1 MSERR
6 CEGCRWWRYDMLYHG
21 KPHGVCRRHPPV
33 GGEFPEVRGDSMCGE
48 WQDKTITPEQAEQR
62 ELAARFAVAI
72 VQGCY
77 ANPEGNQVDFVMWSQ
92 RLARDFFEA
101 QAEGQT

>member
-6 CEGCRWWRYDMLYHG
+6 CEGCRWWRYDLLYHG
-21 KPHGVCRRHPPV
+21 KPHGVCRRNPPV
-33 GGEFPEVRGDSMCGE
+33 GGEFPEVSGHSMCGE
-48 WQDKTITPEQAEQR
+48 WADKLITPEQAEQR

-77 ANPEGNQVDFVMWSQ
+77 ANPEGNQVNFVMESQ

>member
-1 MSERR
+1 MSQRQ
-6 CEGCRWWRYDMLYHG
+6 CEGCRWFRYDTGYNG
-21 KPHGVCRRHPPV
+21 KPYGVCRRSPPIN
-33 GGEFPEVRGDSMCGE
+33 GEFSEVSSDSMCGE

-77 ANPEGNQVDFVMWSQ
+77 ANPEGNQVNFVMESQ